1 MSLKFRFRLPS
12 LASDPIMN
20 RTCPRCKYPRGHVH
34 GRKSRLLQDVQHP
47 QVRQVRLKCPRCAKT
62 WTCYPLGITP
72 FKHRTN
78 RAIATGIM
86 FYYYGLSYRYAS
98 AALEAQGVRVHPSQI
113 YRDFI
118 EACEKSQAL
127 ALHRRR
133 LHPPTVPRLGV
144 DGTGQRLKGR
154 PSSGLLFA
162 TDLDT
167 QQVLEIHLAQEDH
180 PLVVHSW
187 LQTWRDLFGVE
198 EVMTDGHSNYEILD
212 DYASLGMRHLMC
224 QAHFVKAKIIR
235 LRKLRE
241 ECQRRRYRGLDQ
253 ILQLLDQVLHDLSPP
268 QAGVLQELFARVL
281 PYKKAYSAARRR
293 ESRRPRHYTP
303 GYRAYLLVTEV
314 LEKFPDLVAQP
325 VTTNNTTERGIG
337 LTLKIRSKLM
347 RGFEK
352 EENILKFARFAAYV
366 RSGGPKFDLTEVV

>member
-12 LASDPIMN
+12 LASEPIMN
-20 RTCPRCKYPRGHVH
+20 RTCPRCKCPRGHVH
-34 GRKSRLLQDVQHP
+34 GRKSRFLQDVQHP
-47 QVRQVRLKCPRCAKT
+47 QVHQVRLKCPLCAKT
-62 WTCYPLGITP
+62 WTCYPLGVTP
-72 FKHRTN
+72 FKRRTD

-86 FYYYGLSYRYAS
+86 LYYYGLSYRYAS
-98 AALEAQGVRVHPSQI
+98 AALEAQGVRAHPSQI

-127 ALHRRR
+127 ALYRRR
-133 LHPPTVPRLGV
+133 LHPPIVPRLGV

-154 PSSGLLFA
+154 PASGLLFA

-167 QQVLEIHLAQEDH
+167 QQVLEVHLAQEDN

-198 EVMTDGHSNYEILD
+198 DIMTDGHSNYEILD
-212 DYASLGMRHLMC
+212 DYASLGVRHWVC
-224 QAHFVKAKIIR
+224 QAHFVKAKVVR

-241 ECQRRRYRGLDQ
+241 ECQRRRYGGLDQ
-253 ILQLLDQVLHDLSPP
+253 ILQELDQVLHDLSPP
-268 QAGVLQELFARVL
+268 QALVLQNLFARVL

-293 ESRRPRHYTP
+293 RSRRPRHYTP
-303 GYRAYLLVTEV
+303 GYRAYILVTEV
-314 LEKFPDLVAQP
+314 LEKFPDLVSQP

-352 EENILKFARFAAYV
+352 EQNILNFARFAAYV
-366 RSGGPKFDLTEVV
+366 RSRGPRFDLTEVL